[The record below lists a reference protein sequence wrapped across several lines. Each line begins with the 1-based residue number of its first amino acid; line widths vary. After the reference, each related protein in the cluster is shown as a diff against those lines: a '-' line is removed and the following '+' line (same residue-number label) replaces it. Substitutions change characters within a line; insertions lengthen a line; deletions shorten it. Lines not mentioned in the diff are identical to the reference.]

1 MDLDLKQS
9 LKDDELD
16 AFLMDT
22 SDLGCHAK
30 ELKSQSD
37 REQIALY
44 EQFLKARRQSKLI
57 EHLTSLQK
65 LESSLQIQ
73 KTIVERIVNFETYER
88 DTCLGKGQDD
98 NRLKAEEPKD
108 GVFNDKSL
116 ISDLG
121 AKKRYIPQ
129 QDK

>member
-1 MDLDLKQS
+1 
-9 LKDDELD
+9 
-16 AFLMDT
+16 
-22 SDLGCHAK
+22 
-30 ELKSQSD
+30 
-37 REQIALY
+37 
-44 EQFLKARRQSKLI
+44 LKARRQSKLI
-57 EHLTSLQK
+57 EHLSSLQK